1 MFQNVYKSAYDKIGA
16 GAAVI
21 SDETIQGWVEK
32 SLLADKKDDNFTQSV
47 EMNKLSR
54 EKRRNRR
61 AF

>member
-32 SLLADKKDDNFTQSV
+32 SLLADKKDGNYTQCV
-47 EMNKLSR
+47 ETGKLSR
-54 EKRRNRR
+54 KKSRNRR
-61 AF
+61 

>member
-1 MFQNVYKSAYDKIGA
+1 MFQNIYKSAYDKIGA

-47 EMNKLSR
+47 EMDKLALDD
-54 EKRRNRR
+54 K
-61 AF
+61 